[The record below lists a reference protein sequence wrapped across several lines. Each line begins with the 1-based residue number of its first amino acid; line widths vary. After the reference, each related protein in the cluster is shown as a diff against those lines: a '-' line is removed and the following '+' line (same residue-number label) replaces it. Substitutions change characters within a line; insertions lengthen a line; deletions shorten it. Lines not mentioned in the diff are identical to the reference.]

1 MTGSKDRDLFGHDLF
16 DEPTYPERPGHVRDC
31 DTSTAAA
38 DSLDDS
44 LLTRMRAQVFTII
57 DLRPRGAT
65 CDEIEVAL
73 NLRHQ
78 TASARVR
85 ELALGGLIFDTGE
98 RRETRSGR
106 PARVYRPAR
115 IARRH

>member
-1 MTGSKDRDLFGHDLF
+1 MNNSDRDLFG
-16 DEPTYPERPGHVRDC
+16 ERIYPERPGHVRDC

-38 DSLDDS
+38 DSLDDN
-44 LLTRMRAQVFTII
+44 LLSRLRAQIFTII

-65 CDEIEVAL
+65 CDEIEIAL

-85 ELALGGLIFDTGE
+85 ELALGGLIFDTGQ
-98 RRETRSGR
+98 RRSTRSGR
-106 PARVYRPAR
+106 SARVYRP
-115 IARRH
+115 RRERRT

>member
-1 MTGSKDRDLFGHDLF
+1 MKQYDLFG
-16 DEPTYPERPGHVRDC
+16 EPTYPERPGHVRDC

-85 ELALGGLIFDTGE
+85 ELALGGVIFDTGE
-98 RRETRSGR
+98 RRPTRSGR
-106 PARVYRPAR
+106 PARVYRP
-115 IARRH
+115 RREPRTA